1 MNEYVDDDDV
11 AVAVAVV
18 LQVQPWGQRLYVDAH
33 DQIEVKR
40 RSWERIDLLDGHL
53 SLHSLLLALSSIATS
68 KEHPFL
74 VSSAQYGYVS
84 FRLLC
89 QILNLTHMPFVQ
101 RPRKLRKCP

>member
-1 MNEYVDDDDV
+1 MSMSTTTMAESQ
-11 AVAVAVV
+11 
-18 LQVQPWGQRLYVDAH
+18 LQSQLCSLGGQRLLVDAH

-40 RSWERIDLLDGHL
+40 RSRERNDLLDGHL
-53 SLHSLLLALSSIATS
+53 SLHSLLLSLSSIATS

-84 FRLLC
+84 FRALC
-89 QILNLTHMPFVQ
+89 QILNLTHMPFLQ